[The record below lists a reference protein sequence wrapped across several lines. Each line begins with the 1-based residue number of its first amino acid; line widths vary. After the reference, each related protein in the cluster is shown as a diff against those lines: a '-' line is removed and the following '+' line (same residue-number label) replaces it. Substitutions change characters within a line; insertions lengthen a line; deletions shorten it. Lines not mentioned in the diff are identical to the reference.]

1 MKKLRIKFLKL
12 SSFFSILLFTG
23 VFNLRFQ
30 NKKKFVWYLKKS
42 DK

>member
-1 MKKLRIKFLKL
+1 MKKLRRKFLKL
-12 SSFFSILLFTG
+12 SSIFSILLFTG
-23 VFNLRFQ
+23 LFNLRFQ

>member
-1 MKKLRIKFLKL
+1 MKLLRRKFLKL
-12 SSFFSILLFTG
+12 SSFFSILIFAG
-23 VFNLRFQ
+23 PFNLKFQ

>member
-1 MKKLRIKFLKL
+1 MKKLRRKFLKL